1 MALAIVAF
9 LRIIRNLKPQR
20 LGSTRVPEK
29 PIANAPGLRVS
40 MISVIPLVLLVGGL
54 AVESGEALS
63 PPPPLP
69 EERLVE
75 FYQATGGENWFNNDG
90 WLDPDTPICE
100 WYGITCRSNPNF
112 GFTEIAEIALPDN
125 NLVGTIGNGDRSDA
139 DVFDIPAVAIDL
151 SGNRIEG
158 PLDRIPYWLGRVD
171 LSRNTLTGS
180 LPAVSDD
187 PIIEPQPPLPST
199 LGRLNLSSNGFEGA
213 VPEDWERFEI
223 QRLDLSGNFLDA
235 GLGNALAAIGDLPA
249 ARLDVADNAFTGLV
263 PSEITA
269 LPLVEAVGLNL
280 CWNALEADA
289 EIDDWLAAHH
299 VGGEN
304 WRDCQD
310 RTRLPVNTAVSGSWF
325 VPERSGEG
333 VSFHFLPGDSAL
345 LYSFGFDLDG
355 NQMWMFEIGHVF
367 DQHIEW
373 PGLMETRGDFGEGV
387 RRNGEDI
394 ALRVAGALR
403 ADRLGPMTMQF
414 EREFTDFRGC
424 APLEGSTDSDAPFPM
439 PCAVSFLSD
448 RFEHRQ
454 LTRLAGSTC
463 ANRHPAQWVSGA
475 WFGTD
480 RSGEGFLIEVMPD
493 GRALVYW
500 FTYLPDD
507 SGLQAWMMGVG
518 SVELASAPPESG
530 QPLARIEVDEMIR
543 PTGGVFGPEF
553 NPGEIEHEPWG
564 AIKLQFFDDD
574 QGQVAWESNSEAFG
588 IGGHDL
594 ARLTQPRLAV
604 CQ

>member
-1 MALAIVAF
+1 MLD
-9 LRIIRNLKPQR
+9 KPVV
-20 LGSTRVPEK
+20 G
-29 PIANAPGLRVS
+29 IPGFKFS
-40 MISVIPLVLLVGGL
+40 MIVLVLLAGGL

-69 EERLVE
+69 EEQLVE
-75 FYQATGGENWFNNDG
+75 FYQAMGGENWFNNDG

-125 NLVGTIGNGDRSDA
+125 NLVGTIGNGDPFDA
-139 DVFDIPAVAIDL
+139 DVFRIPTVAIDL

-158 PLDRIPYWLGRVD
+158 PLDRIPFWLGRVD
-171 LSRNTLTGS
+171 LSRNLLTGE
-180 LPAVSDD
+180 LPGARDGV
-187 PIIEPQPPLPST
+187 IIGTPPPGFFSA
-199 LGRLNLSSNGFEGA
+199 LGRLNLAANGFEGTI
-213 VPEDWERFEI
+213 PEDWERFEI
-223 QRLDLSGNFLDA
+223 QELDLSGNFLDA
-235 GLGNALAAIGDLPA
+235 GLANAFAAIGDLPA
-249 ARLDVADNAFTGLV
+249 SRIDVADNQFSGLV
-263 PSEITA
+263 PPEVADIPV
-269 LPLVEAVGLNL
+269 LEAVGLNL
-280 CWNALEADA
+280 CWNALDADE

-304 WRDCQD
+304 WRDCQN
-310 RTRLPVNTAVSGSWF
+310 RTRLPVDTTVSGSWF

-333 VSFHFLPGDSAL
+333 VSFHFLQGDSAL

-373 PGLMETRGDFGEGV
+373 PGLMETRGDFGDGV

-424 APLEGSTDSDAPFPM
+424 APLEDSTDPDAPSPM

-463 ANRHPAQWVSGA
+463 DNRHPAQWLSGA

-518 SVELASAPPESG
+518 TVELPPIILGS
-530 QPLARIEVDEMIR
+530 PIARIEVEEMIR

-553 NPGEIEHEPWG
+553 DPGGIEHEAWG
-564 AIKLQFFDDD
+564 GVSLQFLNDDR
-574 QGQVAWESNSEAFG
+574 GSVAWESESEAFG